1 MTSAPPPPPG
11 QAGDTGQLA
20 VLAPSR
26 PARVRRRTALQV
38 VVLVI
43 VVAGGVF
50 ALRALSGDDRPSGFD
65 VYRGL
70 GAWVDVFDYTGQGG
84 RPVVG
89 AADIDAMAAQG
100 VRTVYLHAAFD
111 AEAFPGGVVPAGV
124 VGPLLG
130 RAHERGLNV
139 VGWYAPRFLD
149 PQADLDRLVAI
160 ARFERDG
167 ERFDGVAV
175 DIEDRGLADVAERNR
190 RLIDLSRR
198 LRDELGGDATIT
210 AIVLPTVLLE
220 KVNTDFWPRFPW
232 ADIAPFYDAWMPMT
246 YWTDRL
252 TASGYRDPQRLISES
267 ITRTRE
273 LTGLREAPMHP
284 IGGIGDTLTEAQL
297 ETYVAT
303 LSAVGAIGGSVY
315 DYRTM
320 PTGGWGVLRGRV
332 PD

>member
-1 MTSAPPPPPG
+1 M
-11 QAGDTGQLA
+11 LVVVA
-20 VLAPSR
+20 VLS
-26 PARVRRRTALQV
+26 
-38 VVLVI
+38 
-43 VVAGGVF
+43 VAGV
-50 ALRALSGDDRPSGFD
+50 ALLLRVLGGDDRPSGVD

-70 GAWVDVFDYTGQGG
+70 GAWVDVFDYTSQGG
-84 RPVVG
+84 RPPVG
-89 AADIDAMAAQG
+89 VADIDVMAAQG

-111 AEAFPGGVVPAGV
+111 TEAFPGGVVPASV
-124 VGPLLG
+124 LVPLLR

-139 VGWYAPRFLD
+139 VGWYSPRFLE
-149 PQADLDRLVAI
+149 PRADLARLVAI
-160 ARFERDG
+160 TRFSQDG

-175 DIEDRGLADVAERNR
+175 DIEDRTLADNVARNR
-190 RLIDLSRR
+190 RLVDLSRR
-198 LRDELGGDATIT
+198 LREAVGDGTTIG

-232 ADIAPFYDAWMPMT
+232 AEIAPSYDVWMPMT

-252 TASGYRDPQRLISES
+252 TASGYRDPRRLIAES

-273 LTGLREAPMHP
+273 LTGLRDAPMHP
-284 IGGIGDTLTEAQL
+284 IGGIGDKLTEAEL
-297 ETYVAT
+297 DTYVAT
-303 LSAVGAIGGSVY
+303 LDAVGAIGGSIY

>member
-1 MTSAPPPPPG
+1 MTSAPPPRQG
-11 QAGDTGQLA
+11 GDTGRLE
-20 VLAPSR
+20 APR
-26 PARVRRRTALQV
+26 RGRVRRRTALLVAV
-38 VVLVI
+38 VVIGIAGYLV
-43 VVAGGVF
+43 VLRTLGG
-50 ALRALSGDDRPSGFD
+50 GDRPAGLD

-70 GAWVDVFDYTGQGG
+70 GAWVDVFDYTSQGG

-89 AADIDAMAAQG
+89 PADIDAMAAQG

-124 VGPLLG
+124 VGPVLR
-130 RAHERGLNV
+130 RAHEQGINV

-160 ARFERDG
+160 ARYDQDG

-190 RLIDLSRR
+190 RLIDLSRS
-198 LRDELGGDATIT
+198 LRDALGDDATIG

-220 KVNTDFWPRFPW
+220 KVNVDFWPRFPW
-232 ADIAPFYDAWMPMT
+232 REIARFYDAWMPMT

-252 TASGYRDPQRLISES
+252 TASGYRDPRRLITES
-267 ITRTRE
+267 IARTRQ
-273 LTGLREAPMHP
+273 LTGLNDAPMHP
-284 IGGIGDTLTEAQL
+284 IGGIGDQLTEEQL
-297 ETYVAT
+297 DTYVAT
-303 LSAVGAIGGSVY
+303 LTAVGAIGGSVY

-332 PD
+332 PE